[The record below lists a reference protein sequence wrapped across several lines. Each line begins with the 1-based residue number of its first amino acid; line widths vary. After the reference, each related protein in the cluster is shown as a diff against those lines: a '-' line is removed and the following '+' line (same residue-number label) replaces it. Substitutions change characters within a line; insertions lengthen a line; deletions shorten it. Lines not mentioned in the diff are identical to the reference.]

1 MYRKNQMTCIIVSVI
16 TYYYKD
22 VRSTDLLKLDKHRAG
37 SWVCA
42 EQPTPEEIDHLV
54 EKFNLDA
61 GHLSDALDSE
71 EMPRL
76 EREGDTIYVFLR
88 YAYVQDDL
96 DLSTAPLLIILSPKA
111 VITIAMHS
119 TPRLQQF
126 TSGKINFST
135 TQKTK
140 LFLQLLGQ
148 IVDQYNVYIN
158 NIGKRI
164 KGIRTRLRTHD
175 IVNQDFIDFVTI
187 EDELNEFLS
196 GLQPMSS
203 MLHRLLIAKHIPLY
217 EQDEDI
223 VEDLTLAT
231 EQSIEACRSHVKSIA
246 SIRDAHSTIAGNNLN
261 RSIQVLTAATV
272 IIALPNVFYGMFGMN
287 IPLPFQDGFESD
299 VLPYLSVLAFT
310 IVLMFVTYL
319 IGKRKRFF

>member
-1 MYRKNQMTCIIVSVI
+1 MIR
-16 TYYYKD
+16 YYYKD
-22 VRSTDLLKLDKHRAG
+22 VRSTDLLTLDKHRAG
-37 SWVCA
+37 SWVCV
-42 EQPTPEEIDHLV
+42 EQPTSEEIDYLV
-54 EKFNLDA
+54 EKFSLDA

-76 EREGDTIYVFLR
+76 EREGDTTYVFLR

-96 DLSTAPLLIILSPKA
+96 DLSTAPLLIVLSPKA
-111 VITIAMHS
+111 VITVAMFS
-119 TPRLQQF
+119 MPRLQQF
-126 TSGKINFST
+126 TSGKVQFST

-140 LFLQLLGQ
+140 LFLQMLSQ
-148 IVDQYNVYIN
+148 IVDQYDVYIN

-164 KGIRTRLRTHD
+164 KSIRTRLRTHEV
-175 IVNQDFIDFVTI
+175 VNQDFIDFVTI

-196 GLQPMSS
+196 GLQPMSA
-203 MLHRLLIAKHIPLY
+203 MLHRLLVAKHIPLF

-231 EQSIEACRSHVKSIA
+231 EQSIEACRSHIKSIA
-246 SIRDAHSTIAGNNLN
+246 SIRDAHATIASNNLN
-261 RSIQVLTAATV
+261 RSMQVLTAATV

-287 IPLPFQDGFESD
+287 IPLPFHQDFASNPW
-299 VLPYLSVLAFT
+299 PYIYVVAFT
-310 IVLMFVTYL
+310 FVLMSVIYI

>member
-1 MYRKNQMTCIIVSVI
+1 MIR
-16 TYYYKD
+16 YYYKD
-22 VRSTDLLKLDKHRAG
+22 VRSTELLVLDKHRAG
-37 SWVCA
+37 SWICV
-42 EQPTPEEIDHLV
+42 EQPTAEEIDFLAD
-54 EKFNLDA
+54 KFALDP

-76 EREGDTIYVFLR
+76 EREGDTVYVFLR

-111 VITIAMHS
+111 VITVALHTM
-119 TPRLQQF
+119 PRLQHF
-126 TSGKINFST
+126 TNGRVEFST

-140 LFLQLLGQ
+140 LFLQMLGQ
-148 IVDQYNVYIN
+148 IVDQYDVYIN

-164 KGIRTRLRTHD
+164 KSIRTRLRTHEV
-175 IVNQDFIDFVTI
+175 VNQDFIDFVTI

-196 GLQPMSS
+196 GLQPMSA
-203 MLHRLLIAKHIPLY
+203 MLHRLLVAKHVALY

-231 EQSIEACRSHVKSIA
+231 EQSIEACRSHIKSIA
-246 SIRDAHSTIAGNNLN
+246 SIRDAHATIASNNLN
-261 RSIQVLTAATV
+261 RSMQVLTAATV

-287 IPLPFQDGFESD
+287 IPLPFQAEFSQNPAPYIST
-299 VLPYLSVLAFT
+299 VLFT
-310 IVLMFVTYL
+310 LVLMAVIYVV
-319 IGKRKRFF
+319 GKKKRFF